1 MLSAFKLARIALVF
15 AATLPVIAC
24 EDPFGNL
31 SWTDTPDT
39 TIIFSLSRED
49 LVGLPSA
56 YDFIAHLRREVESPS
71 AIGNWDV
78 AVRSEGGQLALVPA
92 GGFEGQVSRAGLV
105 LMPNAV
111 FEQLSEAPGDTS
123 AYSNAPA
130 IVQPGQV
137 YALRTRRAACS
148 QFQAGVR
155 FGKIKI
161 LAVDQLAGTIT
172 FESLVNPFCNERDLV
187 PDEED

>member
-1 MLSAFKLARIALVF
+1 MLSAFKLARIALIF

-24 EDPFGNL
+24 DDPFGNQN
-31 SWTDTPDT
+31 WVDTPDT

-56 YDFIAHLRREVESPS
+56 YDFIGHIRVEVESPG
-71 AIGNWDV
+71 ATGNWDM
-78 AVRSEGGQLALVPA
+78 ALRNEGGQLALVPA

-111 FEQLSEAPGDTS
+111 FEELREAPGDTS
-123 AYSNAPA
+123 AYSKAPA

-137 YALRTRRAACS
+137 YALRTRRAACN
-148 QFQAGVR
+148 QFAAGVR

-161 LAVDQLAGTIT
+161 LAVDQVEGKIT
-172 FESLVNPFCNERDLV
+172 FESLVNPFCNERQLI